1 MSEGIIIK
9 HGNSGSGGTL
19 TIDTLAD
26 VTVTATKDDKI
37 KTTTANSQG
46 IAVIKGLTDGIWQ
59 VSIDDATHEPTMPVA
74 VEIELDYNVT
84 ITFFSATINIT
95 YPAGSVCTATDGNTV
110 LNAPDTSGSWNVVV
124 PAAGEWVI
132 SCTDGVSTATE
143 TVIITNN
150 GQAMS
155 ITLTY
160 PLVLY
165 SPGDEH
171 TAVTGGWKVYQNANL
186 RKTSTHLQITPTQQW
201 DGNQAIVG
209 CTNLIDLT
217 DINSLYAE
225 AKNNCSADNYL
236 SFSVSNLQLER
247 EATTEWPANT
257 TRTGHLDVAHLKGT
271 YYVGFE
277 VYWGASVKGSGLIYN
292 VWGE

>member
-9 HGNSGSGGTL
+9 HGSSGSGGTL

-46 IAVIKGLTDGIWQ
+46 IAVLKGLTNGTWQ
-59 VSIDDATHEPTMPVA
+59 VSIDDATHEPTTPVA
-74 VEIELDYNVT
+74 VEIVLDYNVT

-95 YPAGSVCTATDGNTV
+95 YPVGSVCTATDGNMV
-110 LNAPDTSGSWNVVV
+110 LRAPDTSGSWSVVV
-124 PAAGEWVI
+124 PATGEWVI
-132 SCTDGVSTATE
+132 SCTDGVTTATE
-143 TVIITNN
+143 TVIITSN

-160 PLVLY
+160 LLVLY

-171 TAVTGGWKVYQNANL
+171 TAVTGGWIVYQNAKIS
-186 RKTSTHLQITPTQQW
+186 KTSTHLQITPTQQW

-209 CTNLIDLT
+209 CKNMIDLT
-217 DINSLYAE
+217 NITTLYAE
-225 AKNNCSADNYL
+225 GLNNCGGDEYL
-236 SFSVSNLQLER
+236 GFTVSDSNLEIKR
-247 EATTEWPANT
+247 STWWSPNT
-257 TRTGHLDVAHLKGT
+257 TTTKRLDVSSLSGS
-271 YYVGFE
+271 YYVGFM
-277 VYWGASVKGSGLIYN
+277 VAWGSTYKGDGRIYN